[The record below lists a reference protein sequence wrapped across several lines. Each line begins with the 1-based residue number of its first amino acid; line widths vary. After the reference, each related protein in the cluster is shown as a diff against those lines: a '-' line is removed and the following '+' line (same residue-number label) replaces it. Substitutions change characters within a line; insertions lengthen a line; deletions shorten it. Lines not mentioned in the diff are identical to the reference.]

1 MLKRRRELARRGV
14 SSNFG
19 IVGTACDA
27 LLRVHAAPCEGT
39 AVTQSAFLDFT
50 AKRIRQPDVPL
61 KTCIW
66 SHSTY
71 CVSGHSEPLP
81 TLVTLSTMFRAL
93 PTTTI
98 TRVVLR
104 SKEGV
109 TRTRPLPRS
118 FSTAPR
124 PAHVLEN
131 PEPAPFVENVH
142 GSTAA
147 WRKHFPSFPAE
158 NKFLAGDSN
167 AAAPMYHPTHEE
179 DTEAFA
185 ATEALKQR
193 QIRIEAEQL
202 QEAVEGYKQSFK
214 HLSGMGKGTSMKSTQ
229 RLLLDWYEPLLQA
242 LENELKSIA
251 TGKVL
256 ADRRV
261 IKPRSNYLLL
271 ALVSHVLWVFFSS
284 W

>member
-1 MLKRRRELARRGV
+1 
-14 SSNFG
+14 
-19 IVGTACDA
+19 
-27 LLRVHAAPCEGT
+27 
-39 AVTQSAFLDFT
+39 
-50 AKRIRQPDVPL
+50 
-61 KTCIW
+61 
-66 SHSTY
+66 
-71 CVSGHSEPLP
+71 
-81 TLVTLSTMFRAL
+81 
-93 PTTTI
+93 
-98 TRVVLR
+98 
-104 SKEGV
+104 
-109 TRTRPLPRS
+109 
-118 FSTAPR
+118 
-124 PAHVLEN
+124 
-131 PEPAPFVENVH
+131 
-142 GSTAA
+142 
-147 WRKHFPSFPAE
+147 
-158 NKFLAGDSN
+158 
-167 AAAPMYHPTHEE
+167 MYHPTHEE

-271 ALVSHVLWVFFSS
+271 ALVSHILWVFFFSAGS
-284 W
+284 AVFGPGTGGSLSGYHVDHHNKLCTAERQRRCEITAPGKRNCRRNRNGTQPGFTPGERQTGR